1 MILLH
6 SLLSALHCLQ
16 GLLAGC
22 KSLLLLLG
30 RHALPVVEL
39 LGLPGLALALL
50 AGLGRLLPLAL
61 TLALALALLAGLGRL
76 PALALT
82 LALAL
87 LTGLGRL
94 LPLAL
99 ALALLALLLA

>member
-50 AGLGRLLPLAL
+50 AGLGRL
-61 TLALALALLAGLGRL
+61 